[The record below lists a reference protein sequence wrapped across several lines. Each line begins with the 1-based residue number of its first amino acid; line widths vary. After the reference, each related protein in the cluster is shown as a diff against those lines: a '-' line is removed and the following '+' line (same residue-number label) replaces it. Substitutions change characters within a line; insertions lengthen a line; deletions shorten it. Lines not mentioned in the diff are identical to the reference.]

1 MSWQEKFKNFDFGFQ
16 VIGIVAIVCAAIAAW
31 LFSDGSAAV
40 WHVIEARFWIEAKA
54 PNMPLWFSQHNTPA
68 AEIVKNTRPE
78 VWAAATRTVR
88 LSPVVGVLCA
98 AALALFFN
106 IRGGGGG
113 GAGKDKHLRGA
124 RLVPSWR
131 LRARLMVE
139 RARDRL
145 FRRAAD
151 KKPIEIGGLTIPYE
165 LESLHFLV
173 SGTTGSGKTQTIL
186 PIMQAVRERGDRL
199 ICTDVGGNLM
209 AAMAARGDRLLNPFD
224 ARSLAWSPFAEMN
237 NAWDADRIAQ
247 SMIPA
252 ASGDSGEW
260 HRYAQALVSAV
271 LRRLWERGATTN
283 ERLLYWLTVA
293 PPMPPEELPCDKN
306 NLAALVAGLPAARLF
321 TPGADRM
328 LASTLGIVGTYMS
341 AYQYLDPN
349 AGSRGFSVRKWIEQE
364 GSNWLWMPYADDQ
377 ATTLRPLLAAWVDI
391 AVSAIL
397 SLRPSFNRRVWAV
410 MDELASLGR
419 IGSISD
425 ALTKGRKYG
434 LCCIAGIQSISQLR
448 EHYGR
453 DGAETLLSC
462 LSSLLVLRTPNAE
475 TADYLSRTLGEREVE
490 REEESRGDRGSS
502 VSARRDRTR
511 VVLASEIQNLPPL
524 TGYLSLAGDYQ
535 IALVKIPLTKP
546 RERAKPFIPHKD
558 AAPVSTNAVPDSV
571 DPLAHLLSQ
580 TDQQQPGGEA

>member
-1 MSWQEKFKNFDFGFQ
+1 MSWQEKFRNFDFGFQ
-16 VIGIVAIVCAAIAAW
+16 VIGIVAIVCTAVAAW
-31 LFSDGSAAV
+31 LFSAGSAAV

-78 VWAAATRTVR
+78 VWTAATRTIW

-98 AALALFFN
+98 AVLALFFN
-106 IRGGGGG
+106 IRGGGRSGG
-113 GAGKDKHLRGA
+113 GKDKHLRGA

-165 LESLHFLV
+165 LESLHFLI

-247 SMIPA
+247 SIIPA
-252 ASGDSGEW
+252 AGGEDGKW
-260 HRYAQALVSAV
+260 ERYTQALVSAV
-271 LRRLWERGATTN
+271 LRRLWERGETTN
-283 ERLLYWLTVA
+283 ERLLYWLTIA
-293 PPMPPEELPCDKN
+293 PPMPPLDKPNDGN
-306 NLAALVAGLPAARLF
+306 NLATLVERLPAARLF

-328 LASTLGIVGTYMS
+328 LASVLGIVGTHMP
-341 AYQYLDPN
+341 AYQHLDPN
-349 AGSRGFSVRKWIEQE
+349 AGSGSFSIRKWIEQD

-377 ATTLRPLLAAWVDI
+377 AATLRPLLAAWMDI
-391 AVSAIL
+391 AVSAVL
-397 SLRPSFNRRVWAV
+397 SLRPSLDRRIWAV

-419 IGSISD
+419 INSISD

-434 LCCIAGIQSISQLR
+434 LCCVAGIQSISQLR

-475 TADYLSRTLGEREVE
+475 TTDYLSRTLGEREVE
-490 REEESRGDRGSS
+490 REEESYGDRGSS

-511 VVLASEIQNLPPL
+511 VVLASEIQKLPPL
-524 TGYLSLAGDYQ
+524 TSYLSLAGDYP
-535 IALVKIPLTKP
+535 ITLVKISLTKT
-546 RERAKPFIPHKD
+546 RERAKPFIPRKD
-558 AAPVSTNAVPDSV
+558 AVPASANSTPVDV
-571 DPLAHLLSQ
+571 DPLSHLLNQ
-580 TDQQQPGGEA
+580 ADQQQPGGEA